1 MTAFAKSQRIFKDY
15 IIYWE
20 IKSLNYRH
28 FDVSFFLFDKFKF
41 LEYSLKNILKKKI
54 NRGKIECLLKIK
66 NFFYKQQQIYIDIT
80 LVKKII
86 NVTNSISISENIKND
101 LTLSKILTWPNV
113 VQIDIEFDRVL
124 IRRILKL
131 FQITVIKLL
140 EVKKIEGNALRE
152 CIISRVKILKKNI
165 DLIKD
170 NASFLLEKKHKKIL
184 LDLKKFSINSENQLR
199 IAQEVAFMVMR
210 LDINEE
216 IDRIKIHLC
225 EIEKVLF
232 EKSSVSRYLD
242 FLMQEIYREVNTL
255 ISKSDFIKII
265 KLGLEMK
272 VCVDQIREQI
282 KNIE

>member
-1 MTAFAKSQRIFKDY
+1 MTAFAKSQKIFKDY

-20 IKSLNYRH
+20 IKSLNYRC

-41 LEYSLKNILKKKI
+41 LEYSLRNILKKKI

-66 NFFYKQQQIYIDIT
+66 NFFYKKQKIFIDIR
-80 LVKKII
+80 LIKKII
-86 NVTNSISISENIKND
+86 DATNSISVSEGIKND
-101 LTLSKILTWPNV
+101 LTLSKILTWPNI
-113 VQIDIEFDRVL
+113 VQIDVEFDKVL

-131 FQITVIKLL
+131 FKVTVIKLL
-140 EVKKIEGNALRE
+140 EVKKLEGNALKE
-152 CIISRVKILKKNI
+152 CIISRIEVLKKNI
-165 DLIKD
+165 NLIKD
-170 NASFLLEKKHKKIL
+170 DSSFLLKKKYKKIL
-184 LDLKKFSINSENQLR
+184 LNLKKFSVNSENQSR

-210 LDINEE
+210 LDVNEE

-225 EIEKVLF
+225 EIEKILL
-232 EKSSVSRYLD
+232 EKVSISRYLD

-282 KNIE
+282 RNIE